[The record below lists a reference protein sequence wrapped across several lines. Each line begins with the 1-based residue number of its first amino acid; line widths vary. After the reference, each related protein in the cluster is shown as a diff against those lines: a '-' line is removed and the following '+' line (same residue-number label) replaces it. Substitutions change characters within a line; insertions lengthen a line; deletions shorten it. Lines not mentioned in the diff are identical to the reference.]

1 MCARYPKEVRKQ
13 VARRRVLAAVEDLL
27 FKSKISETADIL
39 GVEARFPRSKARLLE
54 VLRESPPDLL
64 ILDLNAARFE
74 PLELL
79 HTVKSN
85 DAMKDVSTV
94 GFLSHVQRD
103 LAVAARE
110 SGCDRVMARS
120 AFTKDL
126 PRILE
131 RGEASETVDEGG
143 VG

>member
-13 VARRRVLAAVEDLL
+13 VARRRVLAAIEDLL

-85 DAMKDVSTV
+85 DAMKDVPTV

>member
-1 MCARYPKEVRKQ
+1 M
-13 VARRRVLAAVEDLL
+13 ARRRVLAAVEDLL

-54 VLRESPPDLL
+54 ALRESPPDLL

-85 DAMKDVSTV
+85 DAMKDVPTV
-94 GFLSHVQRD
+94 AFLSHVQRD

-131 RGEASETVDEGG
+131 RGEASETVDKGG

>member
-1 MCARYPKEVRKQ
+1 MAP
-13 VARRRVLAAVEDLL
+13 RRVLAAVEDLL
-27 FKSKISETADIL
+27 FKSKISETADVL

-54 VLRESPPDLL
+54 ALRESPPDLL
-64 ILDLNAARFE
+64 ILDLNSARFE

-79 HTVKSN
+79 QTVKSN
-85 DAMKDVSTV
+85 DAMKDVPTV

-110 SGCDRVMARS
+110 SGCDRVMPRS
-120 AFTKDL
+120 AFTEDL

-131 RGEASETVDEGG
+131 RGEASETVDKGG